1 MAQGLPRTLFNGSGL
16 ARVLTD
22 LAVADVP
29 ESKQCLAGRLG
40 QWLDLTDA
48 LSLFSAL
55 NADTGAARNTAQPA
69 PSPESAAVREAF
81 ERVRSAL
88 LASVNAAGASGSAK
102 ARIEW
107 PAPTVPVPEDSAAGF
122 APYRRYYLAHQ
133 RDMNAGIGPLRATV
147 RAALSRQSPA
157 LKRLAVLDAVL
168 EKAFAA
174 RERELLATVPE
185 LLARR
190 FDDLHKAHRAA
201 VSKAPT
207 EDDAGASVPSGEWL
221 AMFCAE
227 MRAVLTAELDF
238 RLQPIAGMI
247 AALDNEV
254 AR

>member
-1 MAQGLPRTLFNGSGL
+1 MAQGLPRRRFNGSGL
-16 ARVLTD
+16 VRVLTD

-29 ESKQCLAGRLG
+29 ESKQCFAARLG

-55 NADTGAARNTAQPA
+55 NADTGAAPNAVPSAR
-69 PSPESAAVREAF
+69 SPESGEVREAF
-81 ERVRSAL
+81 DRVRSAL
-88 LASVNAAGASGSAK
+88 LASVNAAGVPKAAK
-102 ARIEW
+102 ARVEW
-107 PAPTVPVPEDSAAGF
+107 PAPAVPMPEDSAAGF
-122 APYRRYYLAHQ
+122 APYRRCYLAHQ
-133 RDMNAGIGPLRATV
+133 RDMNGSIGPLRARV

-168 EKAFAA
+168 DKAFVA

-190 FDDLHKAHRAA
+190 FEDLHRAHRAA
-201 VSKAPT
+201 VSEAQT
-207 EDDAGASVPSGEWL
+207 EHGPGASMWPGGWL
-221 AMFCAE
+221 AVFCAE
-227 MRAVLTAELDF
+227 MQAVLTAELDF
-238 RLQPIAGMI
+238 RLQPVAGLI

>member
-1 MAQGLPRTLFNGSGL
+1 MAQGLPRRRFNGSGL
-16 ARVLTD
+16 VRVLTD

-29 ESKQCLAGRLG
+29 ESKQCFAARLG

-55 NADTGAARNTAQPA
+55 NADTGAARDAVPPA

-81 ERVRSAL
+81 DRVRGAL
-88 LASVNAAGASGSAK
+88 LASVNAAGAAGSVK

-107 PAPTVPVPEDSAAGF
+107 PAPAVPMPEDSAAGF

-147 RAALSRQSPA
+147 RAALSRQSSA
-157 LKRLAVLDAVL
+157 LKRLAVLDAVMD
-168 EKAFAA
+168 KAFAA
-174 RERELLATVPE
+174 RERDLLATVPE

-190 FDDLHKAHRAA
+190 FEDLHRVHRAA
-201 VSKAPT
+201 VSEAQT
-207 EDDAGASVPSGEWL
+207 EDGPDTSMRPDGWL
-221 AMFCAE
+221 AVFRAE
-227 MRAVLTAELDF
+227 MQAVLTAELDF
-238 RLQPIAGMI
+238 RLQPVAGLI